1 MLRATHLTAG
11 YPRTPVLADAT
22 FALTPA
28 TITGLVGANG
38 SGKSTLVRTLV
49 GLLPPLNCESL
60 TFDGTNLAHFRHR
73 LGYMPQHAEIDWD
86 FPATAFDVALM
97 GRTAGLRWWQ
107 WPSRVDKR
115 AAHDA
120 LARTGMQEH
129 SHLPISAL
137 SGGQRQRVLLARTLV
152 SDPELIILDEPFA
165 GVDAASQRA
174 IMEVLENLRADGA
187 TILLVHHNLAEVA
200 DFCDEVL
207 MVGQGRLIA
216 AGPTKQVLTE
226 SAIAD
231 MFCLPS

>member
-1 MLRATHLTAG
+1 MLSVRNLTAG
-11 YPRTPVLADAT
+11 YPRTPVLHDASFT
-22 FALTPA
+22 LTPA

-49 GLLPPLNCESL
+49 GLLPPLTCGSM
-60 TFDGTNLAHFRHR
+60 TFDGVDLAHFRQR
-73 LGYMPQHAEIDWD
+73 LGYMPQHANIDWSY
-86 FPATAFDVALM
+86 PANPFDVTLM

-107 WPSRVDKR
+107 WPSRADKD
-115 AAHDA
+115 ATHAA
-120 LARTGMQEH
+120 LARTGMQAH
-129 SHLPISAL
+129 AQLPISAL

-152 SDPELIILDEPFA
+152 SAPELIILDEPFA

-174 IMEVLENLRADGA
+174 IMDVLKELRDNGV

-207 MVGQGRLIA
+207 MVGRGRLIA
-216 AGPTKQVLTE
+216 AGPTEQVLTE

-231 MFCLPS
+231 MFSLPS